1 MWLEYDNYQYTNSSI
16 IRMICLL
23 DILSKNTAKLSFWTL
38 LQRNTIVWSLYK
50 YLCIDDFLVH
60 RVTIASMASDK
71 WIWGRGHSKWRWN
84 WSRLSRH
91 RSHSCRRGSKNSCQQ
106 NVLSEHS
113 PVFNTMLYS
122 KFKESAAKEII
133 LQDKKA
139 TDVVEFLKCF
149 YPNMEHPITGK
160 NI

>member
-1 MWLEYDNYQYTNSSI
+1 MNL
-16 IRMICLL
+16 
-23 DILSKNTAKLSFWTL
+23 
-38 LQRNTIVWSLYK
+38 
-50 YLCIDDFLVH
+50 
-60 RVTIASMASDK
+60 
-71 WIWGRGHSKWRWN
+71 
-84 WSRLSRH
+84 
-91 RSHSCRRGSKNSCQQ
+91 NSCQQ